1 MTRFNILMKD
11 AVKMVEWTLHNGMGG
26 EIVIPKIPSL
36 KVVDLADAI
45 APSLPKKIIGIRQG
59 EKDFKVEIKWTDG
72 SIETFDID
80 ELNKTYEFRQK
91 L

>member
-1 MTRFNILMKD
+1 MF
-11 AVKMVEWTLHNGMGG
+11 AVQYSTSPDGKG
-26 EIVIPKIPSL
+26 
-36 KVVDLADAI
+36 A
-45 APSLPKKIIGIRQG
+45 KIIVKNNGKNIKIFFCISSWGQIEPVAHYGIRKG